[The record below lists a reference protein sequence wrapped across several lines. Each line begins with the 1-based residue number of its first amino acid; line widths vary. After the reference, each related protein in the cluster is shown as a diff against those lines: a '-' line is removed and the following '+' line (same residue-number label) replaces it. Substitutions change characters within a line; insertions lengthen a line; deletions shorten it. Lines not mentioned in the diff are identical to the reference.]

1 MGWNKLFLWQTIDS
15 DMQMTHPS
23 RILGM
28 LARLWADF
36 RLALMTIFTFFFN
49 SLFYNSCFIIP
60 HPTHGSEVLFYFKN

>member
-36 RLALMTIFTFFFN
+36 RLALMTIFTFFFQFPVLQF
-49 SLFYNSCFIIP
+49 LFYNSP
-60 HPTHGSEVLFYFKN
+60 PNTWK